1 MMTGEHIG
9 CHSLEG
15 QCALGVL
22 RRENSLSLRF
32 ILKDEW
38 GKPGRAN
45 SLDKSMDARV
55 STDPW
60 RNAKQVDLL
69 EHWGM

>member
-1 MMTGEHIG
+1 M
-9 CHSLEG
+9 
-15 QCALGVL
+15 L

-38 GKPGRAN
+38 DKPGRAN
-45 SLDKSMDARV
+45 SLDESMEARV

-60 RNAKQVDLL
+60 RNARQVDLL